1 MSKLY
6 CFYVIPEL
14 EERYIDDP
22 ENRPIYAYTER
33 KQYARAFYFQRNQKS
48 ILEKTFHIED
58 PESEEMKQFRYDYR
72 FQKIQEIPL
81 CDGEGRTVTLMGT
94 DDEEQHL
101 DDGFDTICSQVDYIL
116 QAMDT
121 WFQYGLVK
129 SSIVQH
135 TTQRLKYWQ
144 DGNYKGEFSYDFNMN
159 TFRLFQLLHYDLFM
173 DRSVWEYM
181 EALVQKIG
189 CW

>member
-1 MSKLY
+1 M
-6 CFYVIPEL
+6 
-14 EERYIDDP
+14 
-22 ENRPIYAYTER
+22 
-33 KQYARAFYFQRNQKS
+33 
-48 ILEKTFHIED
+48 
-58 PESEEMKQFRYDYR
+58 
-72 FQKIQEIPL
+72 
-81 CDGEGRTVTLMGT
+81 CDGEGHTVTLMGT

-101 DDGFDTICSQVDYIL
+101 DDGFDTICCQVDYIL

-144 DGNYKGEFSYDFNMN
+144 NGNYKGEFSSDFSMN